1 MHIRRVQ
8 ITDVRGFREV
18 DLDLS
23 RPNGKLAGWTVLA
36 GRNGA
41 GKTTFLRAIAL
52 AAAGPSASRSLSESF
67 AGWVRIGASEARVAL
82 EIVYEKKQDR
92 FQELGKLPKDGF
104 SAGLRWMKNGGDEPA
119 LTVDQPKKASQS
131 AVRGPWA
138 DNPRGWIVLG
148 YGPFRRAS
156 GEAAPAQRL
165 MSGPPRL
172 AGLVSLFRED
182 ASLIE
187 SLEWLKDVHTRSL
200 EGNERAKATKHFVL
214 ALLDHG
220 LMPEGVRVRDFTSEG
235 LIVEQ
240 HGVRLTLRDLSDG
253 YRTVATLA
261 LDILR
266 HLERSDPGLKMRDDG
281 PLHQAPPLVQ
291 NHAVVLIDEADA
303 HLHVSWQQRIGRWMV
318 EHFPNVQFIVTTH
331 SPFICQSASERGL
344 IRLPAPGE
352 LDGNAE
358 HVDEALYRRVINGGA
373 DDAVVS
379 ELFGLETPYSPEAR
393 EKREALAQLEA
404 RAVSGAL
411 SASERKRLK
420 GLQLELS
427 FSPPVEVATELR
439 RLRAELAGD
448 PER

>member
-8 ITDVRGFREV
+8 ITNVRGFREV

-23 RPNGKLAGWTVLA
+23 RPSGKLAGWTVLA

-52 AAAGPSASRSLSESF
+52 AAAGPSSSRSLSESF
-67 AGWVRIGASEARVAL
+67 AGWVRIGSAEARVAL
-82 EIVYEKKQDR
+82 EIVYDKTQDR

-104 SAGLRWMKNGGDEPA
+104 WAGLRWAQNGGDEPA
-119 LTVDQPKKASQS
+119 LAADQPKKASQS

-200 EGNERAKATKHFVL
+200 EGNERAKATKQFVL
-214 ALLDHG
+214 TLLDHG

-261 LDILR
+261 LDVLR

-352 LDGNAE
+352 TGNAE
-358 HVDEALYRRVINGGA
+358 HI
-373 DDAVVS
+373 
-379 ELFGLETPYSPEAR
+379 PEGTMW
-393 EKREALAQLEA
+393 
-404 RAVSGAL
+404 S
-411 SASERKRLK
+411 
-420 GLQLELS
+420 
-427 FSPPVEVATELR
+427 
-439 RLRAELAGD
+439 
-448 PER
+448 